1 MHDMSNTRKEIAAR
15 LGFAARFGR
24 DYPSKVSETAGA
36 SGGTWSKKMARYGSK
51 KAAVMTYT
59 DGGQVGQV
67 YQDPDNP
74 RVFKAFDMGGRLLG
88 EGSEMDMKRKVEAIN
103 ASRPGAKVL
112 FDTYTDMVN
121 ELRRFTADLANVQY
135 DWYTAANTWL
145 ARKRTSGN
153 KEIAVEANRAYDAV
167 EREMQPRWR
176 QSRPGAKASF
186 AAHPSWS
193 EGILGK
199 DTDPKLAAY
208 SWISKNNIESG
219 RKQMLL
225 ADLAAGM
232 YEKNPSMSIAQAVL
246 AAAKDMVS
254 KGVATRDIQQWA
266 ENGGKF
272 ARPGA
277 KVEFTNIFG
286 HDLAEETVAL
296 YEERLVSYRKAL
308 ANADLLVKK
317 ANSLLRR
324 DDQQASNEV
333 VGIARIMESAMK
345 SPRGFSRPGT
355 KTRMTR
361 EQTEEQKAGL
371 KIMSAADP
379 AVGAKIATLI
389 KEGKPQDQAVAIAL
403 DMKRRGE
410 I

>member
-15 LGFAARFGR
+15 LGFAAG
-24 DYPSKVSETAGA
+24 SGAKVSFE
-36 SGGTWSKKMARYGSK
+36 RYEIGDAFKFEDKIYVINSHANEINAVLSSADSNAK
-51 KAAVMTYT
+51 KALSLADFAHSKWLQFEGKAKSSRPGTKAKFDLTGMELYSRIVPTINIL
-59 DGGQVGQV
+59 GRFVEVQA
-67 YQDPDNP
+67 P
-74 RVFKAFDMGGRLLG
+74 RFKQNIADAAKYAKKAFDLG
-88 EGSEMDMKRKVEAIN
+88 EKIFQSNTASPQALREFERQVSVAKALPGWRIANSEN
-103 ASRPGAKVL
+103 
-112 FDTYTDMVN
+112 F
-121 ELRRFTADLANVQY
+121 
-135 DWYTAANTWL
+135 
-145 ARKRTSGN
+145 
-153 KEIAVEANRAYDAV
+153 
-167 EREMQPRWR
+167 
-176 QSRPGAKASF
+176 SRPGAKAEF

-277 KVEFTNIFG
+277 KAAFG
-286 HDLAEETVAL
+286 RAEDVYRLLETTPGSYANYKKRDALVTEAMRLADITPAGKDVSLHELAEMVGQDLE
-296 YEERLVSYRKAL
+296 
-308 ANADLLVKK
+308 ADR
-317 ANSLLRR
+317 SR
-324 DDQQASNEV
+324 
-333 VGIARIMESAMK
+333 M
-345 SPRGFSRPGT
+345 SRPGA

-410 I
+410 L

>member
-1 MHDMSNTRKEIAAR
+1 MHDMSKETFLRPDQLKRGVEIELTQRPEWGTAFIRGRVRGYPKLWDISKSMDKRGRFINEDELLQHWRTPNMSNTRKEIAAR
-15 LGFAARFGR
+15 LGFAA
-24 DYPSKVSETAGA
+24 
-36 SGGTWSKKMARYGSK
+36 
-51 KAAVMTYT
+51 
-59 DGGQVGQV
+59 
-67 YQDPDNP
+67 
-74 RVFKAFDMGGRLLG
+74 
-88 EGSEMDMKRKVEAIN
+88 
-103 ASRPGAKVL
+103 
-112 FDTYTDMVN
+112 
-121 ELRRFTADLANVQY
+121 
-135 DWYTAANTWL
+135 
-145 ARKRTSGN
+145 GN
-153 KEIAVEANRAYDAV
+153 
-167 EREMQPRWR
+167 
-176 QSRPGAKASF
+176 GAKAEF

-277 KVEFTNIFG
+277 KAEFAIDARDELMMRTWIKNNYPKADNAAFNKM
-286 HDLAEETVAL
+286 LAKMTKEYAKDPKGYTYGGGFRAVA
-296 YEERLVSYRKAL
+296 KA
-308 ANADLLVKK
+308 A
-317 ANSLLRR
+317 
-324 DDQQASNEV
+324 
-333 VGIARIMESAMK
+333 
-345 SPRGFSRPGT
+345 GFSRDSAKAT
-355 KTRMTR
+355 MTR
-361 EQTEEQKAGL
+361 EQSEEQKAGL

-410 I
+410 L

>member
-15 LGFAARFGR
+15 LGFAAKEVFAADKRT
-24 DYPSKVSETAGA
+24 TAGA
-36 SGGTWSKKMARYGSK
+36 LR
-51 KAAVMTYT
+51 KALKAKGITSAA
-59 DGGQVGQV
+59 DLEWHGISAK
-67 YQDPDNP
+67 DPDSTP
-74 RVFKAFDMGGRLLG
+74 YWLYED
-88 EGSEMDMKRKVEAIN
+88 GSMEKIK
-103 ASRPGAKVL
+103 ASRPGAKA
-112 FDTYTDMVN
+112 
-121 ELRRFTADLANVQY
+121 E
-135 DWYTAANTWL
+135 
-145 ARKRTSGN
+145 
-153 KEIAVEANRAYDAV
+153 
-167 EREMQPRWR
+167 
-176 QSRPGAKASF
+176 F

-277 KVEFTNIFG
+277 K
-286 HDLAEETVAL
+286 
-296 YEERLVSYRKAL
+296 
-308 ANADLLVKK
+308 
-317 ANSLLRR
+317 
-324 DDQQASNEV
+324 
-333 VGIARIMESAMK
+333 
-345 SPRGFSRPGT
+345 
-355 KTRMTR
+355 TRMTR

-410 I
+410 L